1 MLTGLLTA
9 TPPSMRL
16 NTRETGGVEFGSVSM
31 KSTGGRYVGAAA
43 VAWHTYFIGALSK
56 SSLLACIPRTCQ
68 ALSPTTLPALS
79 AIAYSRTT
87 RTMKPTYKADI
98 VVRVFFSSSEQVS
111 HLQFPDLEEKK
122 KEEEKIEH
130 IEHIPSMMRRR

>member
-56 SSLLACIPRTCQ
+56 SSLLAFH
-68 ALSPTTLPALS
+68 
-79 AIAYSRTT
+79 
-87 RTMKPTYKADI
+87 D
-98 VVRVFFSSSEQVS
+98 
-111 HLQFPDLEEKK
+111 EKK
-122 KEEEKIEH
+122 IGCWILVSKAGMTIEVRA
-130 IEHIPSMMRRR
+130 ELMCWLSSK